1 MNYWTSIQ
9 ERSLLCAGIFTFI
22 ILSLS
27 VNLLAQHSTN
37 LDPDVFQRFT
47 FDEKLNY
54 TEGLLSPAQFL
65 GYELGQE
72 YTHHY
77 QVVDYFKYLS
87 TNSDR
92 IQVQEYG
99 NTYEGR
105 SLIYATISSASNM
118 TEVMEI
124 KKK

>member
-9 ERSLLCAGIFTFI
+9 ERSLLRAGIFTFI

-65 GYELGQE
+65 GYELGEE
-72 YTHHY
+72 YPP
-77 QVVDYFKYLS
+77 LS
-87 TNSDR
+87 GCR
-92 IQVQEYG
+92 
-99 NTYEGR
+99 
-105 SLIYATISSASNM
+105 LF
-118 TEVMEI
+118 
-124 KKK
+124 